1 MVRCQHFL
9 LYLYLPASVCFQTN
23 WSFSRANLSTN
34 LLIMPRT
41 VKIAAAQMGP
51 VHRDS
56 TRQDT
61 LSRMI
66 KLLQSASTRGA
77 QLVLFPE
84 TSFTTFFPRHLIS
97 AQEELDSFFEHG
109 DNLAGSPNTK
119 PLFDEAKKLGID
131 ISVGFAERAAD
142 EKGYNTSVYYSASQG
157 KVIAKY
163 RKVHLPGTKEP
174 FENPD
179 AVNQLEKRYFE
190 PGNLGFKA
198 FRAPDLV
205 LGAQKKGAGS
215 VQTGKGDPIMG
226 MMICNDRRWAES
238 WRCYGLQGVEV
249 VLCGYNT
256 AGFAPDL
263 WGTRT
268 PMTQEQAEEDAVFHH
283 KLVMQGNSYM
293 NSCFSVSA
301 AKAGLEDGK
310 YDLIGG
316 SCITSPEGHVV
327 AEAQTKDDEVVFAE
341 IDLEDCRQGKEKTF
355 DFDRH
360 RRIDQY
366 SPIALQTGVIEPELL

>member
-1 MVRCQHFL
+1 
-9 LYLYLPASVCFQTN
+9 
-23 WSFSRANLSTN
+23 
-34 LLIMPRT
+34 MPRT
-41 VKIAAAQMGP
+41 LKLAAAQLGP
-51 VHRDS
+51 IHLTTSRVEVI
-56 TRQDT
+56 
-61 LSRMI
+61 SRMI
-66 KLLQSASTRGA
+66 TLLQQAHGLGA
-77 QLVLFPE
+77 KLVLFPE
-84 TSFTTFFPRHLIS
+84 TAFTTFFPRHLIS
-97 AQEELDSFFEHG
+97 SQAELDSYFEHG
-109 DNLAGSPNTK
+109 DDLPTATNTK
-119 PLFDEAKKLGID
+119 PLFDEAKKLVVD
-131 ISVGFAERAAD
+131 ISVGFAERTKTG
-142 EKGYNTSVYYSASQG
+142 EGYNASIYYSATKG
-157 KVIAKY
+157 EVIAKY

-198 FRAPDLV
+198 FRTPDLV
-205 LGAQKKGAGS
+205 EGAKKKDTANVKAG
-215 VQTGKGDPIMG
+215 QGDPIMG
-226 MMICNDRRWAES
+226 MMICNDRRWAEG

-263 WGTRT
+263 WGTRK
-268 PMTQEQAEEDAVFHH
+268 PMTPEEAEKDAVFHH

-301 AKAGLEDGK
+301 AKAGMEDGK

-316 SCITSPEGHVV
+316 SCITSPEGHVI
-327 AEAQTKDDEVVFAE
+327 AEAKGKDDEIVFAE

-366 SPIALQTGVIEPELL
+366 GPITTQTGVVEPELL